1 MKKGINAWCFP
12 QNYSLEECI
21 KKAKIAGY
29 DGIEINMTEFNK
41 SKSVIDDLKLGEN
54 YGLTIESSEKEIK
67 EILNISKDVGISIVG
82 ISTSLHW
89 VYSLTSEDNAIRQKG
104 IDIVKKMI
112 DTAVLLETDA
122 VLVVP
127 GIVNETVSYK
137 DAYNKSLKAL
147 KELRVKAE
155 ENKVYIG
162 IENVWNKFLLSPIE
176 MRNFIEEI
184 GSPYVKSYFD
194 VGNVMAFSYPE
205 YWIEILSDY
214 IIRVH
219 VKDFDTSIGNIKGF
233 KNIFQGD
240 VDWIKVMKT
249 LYKVK
254 YDGYITAELSPYS
267 IMPDFLVFDT
277 SRHLDAL
284 LNLNS
289 VINK

>member
-21 KKAKIAGY
+21 KKAKIAGF

-41 SKSVIDDLKLGEN
+41 NKSIIDDLKLSEN
-54 YGLTIESSEKEIK
+54 YGLTIESSEEEIK
-67 EILNISKDVGISIVG
+67 EIRNISKNVGIPILGV
-82 ISTSLHW
+82 STSLHW
-89 VYSLTSEDNAIRQKG
+89 IYSLTSEDNTIRQKG

-112 DTAVLLETDA
+112 DAAILLETDA
-122 VLVVP
+122 ILVVP
-127 GIVNETVSYK
+127 GIVNDNVSYK
-137 DAYNKSLKAL
+137 DAYNRSLKAL

-162 IENVWNKFLLSPIE
+162 IENVWNKFLLSPKE
-176 MRNFIEEI
+176 MRNFLEEV

-214 IIRVH
+214 IVRVH

-240 VDWIKVMKT
+240 VNWIKVMESLHKI
-249 LYKVK
+249 K
-254 YDGYITAELSPYS
+254 YDGYITAELSPYN

-277 SRHLDAL
+277 SKHLDAL
-284 LNLNS
+284 LN
-289 VINK
+289 IK